1 MPSQE
6 SQRERPP
13 SRRYRSVKRQADARA
28 TRERIRLAAESL
40 FLRDGYSQ
48 TSMRAIAKHADVAEK
63 TVYLAFPTKAQLLS
77 EVIRVAVRGDDEETP
92 ITARKDWHA
101 ILDAP
106 ADEVL
111 ERLARHE
118 TKALER
124 TARLLAMADIAAAG
138 DQRLIPLRDRG
149 HAAQRSLY
157 VEAAASLADRGMLD
171 SGIPPAD
178 AADTIYALT
187 HEALYLRLTDEC
199 RWSPSR
205 YAHWLSAT
213 LTATLTKS
221 PLEPHAC

>member
-1 MPSQE
+1 MTSQQ
-6 SQRERPP
+6 SQRNRPP
-13 SRRYRSVKRQADARA
+13 TRRYRSAKRQADARA
-28 TRERIRLAAESL
+28 THERIHLAAGSL
-40 FLRDGYSQ
+40 FLRDGYAQ
-48 TSMRAIAKHADVAEK
+48 TSMRAIAKQAEVAEK

-92 ITARKDWHA
+92 ITAREDWHA

-124 TARLLAMADIAAAG
+124 TARLLVMADIAAAG
-138 DQRLIPLRDRG
+138 DPRLIPLRDRG

-157 VEAAASLADRGMLD
+157 MEAAASLGARGMLD
-171 SGIPPAD
+171 SGLPLAD
-178 AADTIYALT
+178 AADTIYALA

-199 RWSPSR
+199 GWSPSR
-205 YAHWLSAT
+205 YAHWLSST
-213 LTATLTKS
+213 LTAALTTTAHQDR
-221 PLEPHAC
+221 P

>member
-92 ITARKDWHA
+92 ITARDDWRA
-101 ILDAP
+101 ILEGP

-111 ERLARHE
+111 DRLARHE
-118 TKALER
+118 TAALDR
-124 TARLLAMADIAAAG
+124 TARLLVMADIAAAG
-138 DQRLIPLRDRG
+138 
-149 HAAQRSLY
+149 
-157 VEAAASLADRGMLD
+157 
-171 SGIPPAD
+171 
-178 AADTIYALT
+178 
-187 HEALYLRLTDEC
+187 
-199 RWSPSR
+199 
-205 YAHWLSAT
+205 
-213 LTATLTKS
+213 
-221 PLEPHAC
+221 